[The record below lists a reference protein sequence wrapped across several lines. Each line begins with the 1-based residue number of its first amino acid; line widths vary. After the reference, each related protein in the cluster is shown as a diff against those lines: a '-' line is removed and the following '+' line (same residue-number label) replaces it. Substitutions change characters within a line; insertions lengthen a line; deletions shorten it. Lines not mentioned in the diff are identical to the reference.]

1 LIKGWKVD
9 KCLDFGAWAAA
20 RVSLELGGRAGIPSL
35 EEISNE
41 GWYDV

>member
-20 RVSLELGGRAGIPSL
+20 RVSLELGGRTGIPPRAEL
-35 EEISNE
+35 RKE
-41 GWYDV
+41 GW